1 MTIAEPP
8 SSSSDGVAT
17 RYVADPTLAKLKHLI
32 NVPGL
37 GLVRRL
43 VEIIPGESQD
53 EITSK
58 HARNGDMISLLQAAL
73 KHGTQNTDR
82 HADQQEGSNTVQQYD
97 TIDIIII
104 LSSIR

>member
-43 VEIIPGESQD
+43 VEIIPESQD

-58 HARNGDMISLLQAAL
+58 HARGMGI
-73 KHGTQNTDR
+73 
-82 HADQQEGSNTVQQYD
+82 
-97 TIDIIII
+97 
-104 LSSIR
+104 